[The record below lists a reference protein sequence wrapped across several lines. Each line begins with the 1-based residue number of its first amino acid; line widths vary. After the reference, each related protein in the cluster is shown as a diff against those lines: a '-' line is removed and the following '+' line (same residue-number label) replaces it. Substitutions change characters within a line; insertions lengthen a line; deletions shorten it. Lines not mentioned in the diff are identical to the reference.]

1 MTILRTFFEFLPV
14 AMAVVAIIG
23 LVSVYNNPR
32 RMIDQWIVTVSVVS
46 CTLLV
51 IAQGNWIQSL
61 FAGLDTGSPFVE
73 YVWTVFNTSVTFN
86 CLLLVWSHLPRR
98 Q

>member
-1 MTILRTFFEFLPV
+1 MTLFRILFEFLPL
-14 AMAVVAIIG
+14 AMALVAILG
-23 LVSVYNNPR
+23 MVSVYHNPR
-32 RMIDQWIVTVSVVS
+32 RMIDQWILLVSLFS

-51 IAQGNWIQSL
+51 IAQSNWIQSL

-73 YVWTVFNTSVTFN
+73 YVWTAFNTSVTFN

>member
-1 MTILRTFFEFLPV
+1 MTILRTIFEFIPLIL
-14 AMAVVAIIG
+14 AVVAVVG
-23 LVSVYNNPR
+23 LAFVLHNPR
-32 RMIDQWIVTVSVVS
+32 RMIDQCVLVVA
-46 CTLLV
+46 LLSSLLLI
-51 IAQGNWIQSL
+51 IAQSNWIQSL

-73 YVWTVFNTSVTFN
+73 YVWTAFNISVMFN